1 MSDVFQNLQIF
12 VLAGGIGYHQILH
25 IINLFMDTLFFLLVF
40 STCFFYFFS
49 TFLFLQK
56 TQHIRIVVHKNIV
69 GMTKQIL
76 LLIRMEEHRE
86 ILNIRYMMVLP
97 FEDFVMKHGT

>member
-1 MSDVFQNLQIF
+1 
-12 VLAGGIGYHQILH
+12 
-25 IINLFMDTLFFLLVF
+25 MDTLFFYLF
-40 STCFFYFFS
+40 STSFLLFSTFFYFF
-49 TFLFLQK
+49 FLQK

-76 LLIRMEEHRE
+76 LWIRMEEHRE

-97 FEDFVMKHGT
+97 FEDFVMKPGT